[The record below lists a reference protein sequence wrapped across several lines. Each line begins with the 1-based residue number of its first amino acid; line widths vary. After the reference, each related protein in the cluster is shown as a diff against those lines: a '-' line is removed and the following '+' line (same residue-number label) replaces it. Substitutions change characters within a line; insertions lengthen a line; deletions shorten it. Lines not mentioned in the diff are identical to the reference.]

1 VGPSATTTRLLWALG
16 AVLIIGGLGHFVGIL
31 RFYITQ
37 GVPDANRVLLDVWIG
52 EAQLI
57 GGALYV
63 AAFRAV
69 RSHARWQSLG
79 MFGAVTIIGYA
90 VPILPVLIAR
100 APVLFRVPAIVYL
113 VLSLWILTRARRS
126 GTRG

>member
-100 APVLFRVPAIVYL
+100 APVLFRVPATVYL